1 MSEPPLRTLLCI
13 ADRQIAS
20 LRWPSAI
27 LGPSSCDRYLEEF
40 QLAAMEALQAEAG
53 TIVTPTALES
63 LFFVLRK
70 INHPVGRPS
79 YSTAA

>member
-1 MSEPPLRTLLCI
+1 LLCI

-70 INHPVGRPS
+70 INHPVG
-79 YSTAA
+79 AAVLQRSESRYV